1 MSDIDVKIT
10 DNSPEFLKELSN
22 RVDTILEAVGI
33 HLEGEAKEELQNSP
47 KRVDTGLLR
56 NSITHAVSGEAPAIK
71 SYSGNNPSRYG
82 KSQEI
87 PHGSYSGTA
96 PTDPDNAKAVYIGSN
111 VQYAAYVHEG
121 TSRMSP
127 NRFLK
132 NAVTKNEKQIKEYVE
147 KGLKGQ

>member
-1 MSDIDVKIT
+1 MSGVEFT
-10 DNSPEFLKELSN
+10 DNSDKFIEEM
-22 RVDTILEAVGI
+22 RRRAEIALEAVGI
-33 HLEGEAKEELQNSP
+33 HVEGEAKEELENSP
-47 KRVDTGLLR
+47 RRIDTGLLR
-56 NSITHAVSGEAPAIK
+56 NSITHALSGEAPAIS
-71 SYSGNNPSRYG
+71 SYSGDKPSRYG

-87 PHGSYSGTA
+87 PHGSYSGTV

-132 NAVTKNEKQIKEYVE
+132 NAVTRNEEQIRKYIERE
-147 KGLKGQ
+147 LKGQ